1 MAEEIKELIAKIQT
15 EGIQQAENKAKAIEA
30 EAKRRAEIILEEA
43 RKESAKIISIAKED
57 SAKMEEAGR
66 LALKQAARDSLLN
79 LRKEINRLL
88 DKIILMRVSE
98 ALGPQELQ
106 KLINS
111 LFKEHAGEEKAGAVI
126 SLKKEDLEKLEKGF
140 LQELKEKVKSG
151 ITLKST
157 ADISGGFTI
166 SFDSGKSHLD
176 FTDHALAEYLS
187 SLLKPKLAELLKEIA
202 K

>member
-126 SLKKEDLEKLEKGF
+126 GLKKEYLEKLEKGF

-187 SLLKPKLAELLKEIA
+187 SLLKPKLAELLKEIV

>member
-1 MAEEIKELIAKIQT
+1 MAKGGLFDVKTDRQIFRFLFPEQ
-15 EGIQQAENKAKAIEA
+15 
-30 EAKRRAEIILEEA
+30 
-43 RKESAKIISIAKED
+43 
-57 SAKMEEAGR
+57 
-66 LALKQAARDSLLN
+66 
-79 LRKEINRLL
+79 
-88 DKIILMRVSE
+88 
-98 ALGPQELQ
+98 
-106 KLINS
+106 
-111 LFKEHAGEEKAGAVI
+111 FKEHAGEEKAGAVI

>member
-1 MAEEIKELIAKIQT
+1 MAEEIKELIAKIKT
-15 EGIQQAENKAKAIEA
+15 EGIQQEENKAKAIEA

>member
-187 SLLKPKLAELLKEIA
+187 SLLKPKLAELLKEIV